1 MTLIA
6 YYAIAA
12 AVMLRRAEGG
22 RALAQS
28 IRRAIDLVRRSAEH
42 PLSLTEAADVLGVHK
57 STALRILQTLESA
70 RFVRRTGAGTYV
82 LGSGVIELSE
92 LALGSMDLRQF
103 AAAHL
108 RALQRQTSHTVH
120 LAQLT
125 GDEIIYIDKVDSPA
139 FDAVKLPSRV
149 GRAVS
154 IYASAVGKTILA
166 YLPQEERDRL
176 LSPVVFER
184 FTDTTFADPESLGTE
199 LARIREQG
207 WATDNGEH
215 DAYVMCVAAPV
226 RDSRGQVIAAASMTA
241 IEVIASLDQL
251 KSALPLLLRTADQ
264 ISSELGYT
272 PPSHASTDG
281 PAEDDRLMNIQLRK
295 QRQEAEPS
303 DR

>member
-1 MTLIA
+1 MSSGDCASRHLYCIICNDSDGA
-6 YYAIAA
+6 S
-12 AVMLRRAEGG
+12 RRARGDT
-22 RALAQS
+22 ALAQS
-28 IRRAIDLVRRSAEH
+28 IRRAIDLIRRSAEH

-82 LGSGVIELSE
+82 LGSGLIELSE
-92 LALGSMDLRQF
+92 LALGSMDLRQP

-108 RALQRQTSHTVH
+108 RALQRETGHTVH

-166 YLPQEERDRL
+166 YLPRQERDRL
-176 LSPVVFER
+176 LSHVVFER
-184 FTDTTFADPESLGTE
+184 FTDTTFTDHDALEAE
-199 LARIREQG
+199 LARIHDCG
-207 WATDNGEH
+207 WAVDNGEH
-215 DAYVMCVAAPV
+215 DAYVMCVAAPI
-226 RDSRGQVIAAASMTA
+226 RDSRGQVIAAASITA

-251 KSALPLLLRTADQ
+251 KSNLPLLLETANK
-264 ISSELGYT
+264 ISYELGYA
-272 PPSHASTDG
+272 PPSVASPNGESRSAT
-281 PAEDDRLMNIQLRK
+281 
-295 QRQEAEPS
+295 
-303 DR
+303 

>member
-1 MTLIA
+1 M
-6 YYAIAA
+6 
-12 AVMLRRAEGG
+12 
-22 RALAQS
+22 AQS
-28 IRRAIDLVRRSAEH
+28 IRRAIDLIRRSAEH
-42 PLSLTEAADVLGVHK
+42 PLSLTEAAEVLGVHK

-82 LGSGVIELSE
+82 LGSGLIELSE

-108 RALQRQTSHTVH
+108 RGLQRATGHTVH

-154 IYASAVGKTILA
+154 LYASAVGKTILA
-166 YLPQEERDRL
+166 YLPSEERDRL
-176 LSPVVFER
+176 LSHVTFER
-184 FTDTTFADPESLGTE
+184 FTETTFADRESLEAE
-199 LARIREQG
+199 LSRVRERG

-226 RDSRGQVIAAASMTA
+226 RDSRGRVIAAASITA
-241 IEVIASLDQL
+241 IEVIANLDQL
-251 KSALPLLLRTADQ
+251 MSNLPLLMETANQ
-264 ISSELGYT
+264 ISQELGHT
-272 PPSHASTDG
+272 LPE
-281 PAEDDRLMNIQLRK
+281 PAEPLVDR
-295 QRQEAEPS
+295 APS
-303 DR
+303 QASGTRS